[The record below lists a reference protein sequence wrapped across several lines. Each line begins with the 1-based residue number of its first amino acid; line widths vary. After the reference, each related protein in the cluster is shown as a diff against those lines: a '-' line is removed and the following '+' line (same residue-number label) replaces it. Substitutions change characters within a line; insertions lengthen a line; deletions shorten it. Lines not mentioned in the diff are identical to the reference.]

1 MDEYKK
7 EGVKGKD
14 IKFTDNRPIID
25 MFLEVSPVGYIID
38 HGVTCYFGNAP
49 GTTYKRPHS
58 KIPQGS
64 HTILKC
70 LRSCHLMKM
79 AKQLKS

>member
-25 MFLEVSPVGYIID
+25 MFLEVS
-38 HGVTCYFGNAP
+38 
-49 GTTYKRPHS
+49 
-58 KIPQGS
+58 
-64 HTILKC
+64 
-70 LRSCHLMKM
+70 M
-79 AKQLKS
+79 AL